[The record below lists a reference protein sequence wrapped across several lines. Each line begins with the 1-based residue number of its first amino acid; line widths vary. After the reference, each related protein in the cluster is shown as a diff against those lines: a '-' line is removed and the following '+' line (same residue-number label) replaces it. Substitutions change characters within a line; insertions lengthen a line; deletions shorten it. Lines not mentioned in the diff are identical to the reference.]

1 MTAPLSQQIAVAAA
15 AMVVEDGL
23 DYAEARRRAA
33 LEVGGARLRSHELPR
48 HEQIED
54 EVRAHIAIYHA
65 DTQPVELRGLRELA
79 LRWMQRLAAH
89 RPHLGGA
96 VWRGTATRRS
106 AILIDLYCDDPKA
119 AEIDL
124 VNQGI
129 DYDTGGDTEADGRGV
144 LILTVADRSPAFD
157 DPVTIHLLLHDLDD
171 LRGALKP
178 DAQGRSWRGPL
189 AAVQRSLAEAG
200 P

>member
-1 MTAPLSQQIAVAAA
+1 MSASLSQQIAVAAA

-23 DYAEARRRAA
+23 DYAQARRRAA
-33 LEVGGARLRSHELPR
+33 LEVGGPRLRQSELPR
-48 HEQIED
+48 HDEIED
-54 EVRAHIAIYHA
+54 EVRAHLSLYHA
-65 DTQPVELRGLRELA
+65 DTQPGELRGLRELA
-79 LRWMQRLAAH
+79 LRWMQRLAVH

-129 DYDTGGDTEADGRGV
+129 DYDAGGDTEADGQGV
-144 LILTVADRSPAFD
+144 SVLTLADRSPAFD

-171 LRGALKP
+171 LRGALRP

-189 AAVQRSLAEAG
+189 AAVQRCLAEPA